1 MGPRSVSVYMTPN
14 EAELQDLLNR
24 FETAM
29 QKLESLITQLRE
41 VTGTMGLLT
50 LAIRRLQKR
59 GD

>member
-1 MGPRSVSVYMTPN
+1 MTPN